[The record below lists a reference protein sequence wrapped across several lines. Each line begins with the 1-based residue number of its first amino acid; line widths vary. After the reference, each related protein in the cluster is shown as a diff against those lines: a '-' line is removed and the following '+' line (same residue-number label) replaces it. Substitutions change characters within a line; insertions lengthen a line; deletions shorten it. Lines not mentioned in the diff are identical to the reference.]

1 MPTGASGRARAQ
13 GLVLPPRVAGTQVVL
28 IPIPNA
34 RLSAEASAALA
45 AKAEELRAGLVAAG
59 VRVHMDARD
68 NYTPGWKY
76 NHWELK
82 ARAAC
87 RRRASGPCACL
98 LCMSVTHLERVGPSG
113 PRAWQ

>member
-87 RRRASGPCACL
+87 RRRASGLVPACCACL
-98 LCMSVTHLERVGPSG
+98 SLIWSV
-113 PRAWQ
+113 